1 MTIQDNYL
9 KTKEKVKKLEAKIS
23 HLEASLKWHKKI
35 IKDAWWILTDI
46 QANDLNADIH
56 IYGVA
61 SMLSEIALSVLDE
74 EYKDKTDDK

>member
-1 MTIQDNYL
+1 MS
-9 KTKEKVKKLEAKIS
+9 KKIKMLEAKIS
-23 HLEASLKWHKKI
+23 HLEASLKWHKRI

-61 SMLSEIALSVLDE
+61 SMLSDIALSVLDE
-74 EYKDKTDDK
+74 QEKIKQQKDNDGKC

>member
-9 KTKEKVKKLEAKIS
+9 KTKEKVKKLEIKIS

-46 QANDLNADIH
+46 QANDLNSDIH
-56 IYGVA
+56 IYSVTC
-61 SMLSEIALSVLDE
+61 MLSDIALSVLDE
-74 EYKDKTDDK
+74 EHKAITNDK

>member
-9 KTKEKVKKLEAKIS
+9 KTKEKVKKLEIKIS
-23 HLEASLKWHKKI
+23 HLEASLKWHKKN

-74 EYKDKTDDK
+74 EHKDKTDDK